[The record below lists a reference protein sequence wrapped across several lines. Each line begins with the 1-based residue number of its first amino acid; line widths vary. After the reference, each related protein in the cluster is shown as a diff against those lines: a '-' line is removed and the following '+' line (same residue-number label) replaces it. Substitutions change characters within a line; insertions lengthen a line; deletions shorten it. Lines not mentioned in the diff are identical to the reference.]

1 MTTRP
6 IELDQEF
13 YDDPH
18 ALYRRLAAEG
28 PARPVRTPDGRRGW
42 LVTSYD
48 DGRALLNDPRLSKD
62 IWKLREAYPPS
73 EVGALAASLNENMLF
88 SDPPDHTRLRR
99 LVNRV
104 FTGRAVE
111 RLRPRIERAA
121 DDLLD
126 ALSVTALSGSG
137 VVDLVDDYALPLPIT
152 VICELLGVPAA
163 DRDDFRDWTLRFVT
177 VSAPERIADA
187 NRRMSEY
194 FADLISKK
202 TARPGEDLLSELARM
217 PVEEGGL
224 SPRELLSMAQILLI
238 AGFETTVNLIA
249 NGVLALVRNP
259 DQLALLRS
267 DPSLLPD
274 AVEEFL
280 RYDGPLSVA
289 TQRVTTKPVRVGDVE
304 IPAGQVVLISL
315 LAANRD
321 GDRFTDPERFN
332 ITRHSGGHIAFGH
345 GIHHCVGAPL
355 ARLEGQIAIGRL
367 LSRFSELALDG
378 DPATL
383 RWRASSLMH
392 GLYSLPLRVTVASSA
407 GMRA

>member
-1 MTTRP
+1 MPISP

-13 YDDPH
+13 YQDPH
-18 ALYRRLAAEG
+18 ALYHRLAAEG
-28 PARPVRTPDGRRGW
+28 PARFVRTPDGRRGW

-48 DGRALLNDPRLSKD
+48 DGRALLNDSRLSKD

-88 SDPPDHTRLRR
+88 TDPPDHTRLRH

-111 RLRPRIERAA
+111 RLRPRIERAT

-126 ALSVTALSGSG
+126 ALSVAASSGGG
-137 VVDLVDDYALPLPIT
+137 VVDLVEGFALPLPIT

-163 DRDDFRDWTLRFVT
+163 DRDDFREWTLRFVT
-177 VSAPERIADA
+177 VSSPERIADA

-194 FADLISKK
+194 LTDLISEK
-202 TARPGEDLLSELARM
+202 TARPGEDLLSGLAQI
-217 PVEEGGL
+217 PAEEGGL

-259 DQLALLRS
+259 DQLTLLRS

-280 RYDGPLSVA
+280 RYDGPLTVA
-289 TQRVTTKPVRVGDVE
+289 TQRVTTEPVRVGDVE
-304 IPAGQVVLISL
+304 IPAGQLVLISL

-321 GDRFTDPERFN
+321 GDRFTDPDRFD
-332 ITRHSGGHIAFGH
+332 ITRRSGGHIAFGH

-367 LSRFSELALDG
+367 LSRFSELALEG
-378 DPATL
+378 DSAAL
-383 RWRASSLMH
+383 RWRASTLMH
-392 GLYSLPLRVTVASSA
+392 GLYSLPLRVLPPTDC
-407 GMRA
+407 

>member
-1 MTTRP
+1 MPTSP
-6 IELDQEF
+6 MELDQGF
-13 YDDPH
+13 YQAPH
-18 ALYRRLAAEG
+18 ALYHRLAAEG

-42 LVTSYD
+42 LVTSYE
-48 DGRALLNDPRLSKD
+48 DGRALLNDSRLSKD

-88 SDPPDHTRLRR
+88 TDPPDHTRLRR

-111 RLRPRIERAA
+111 RLRPRIERAT

-126 ALSVTALSGSG
+126 ALSVAALSGGG
-137 VVDLVDDYALPLPIT
+137 VVDLVEGYALPLPIT

-194 FADLISKK
+194 FTDLIGKK
-202 TARPGEDLLSELARM
+202 TARPGQDLLSELVQI
-217 PVEEGGL
+217 PIEEGGL
-224 SPRELLSMAQILLI
+224 SPRELLSIAQILLI

-274 AVEEFL
+274 AIETSDAFSCQDAQGIFL
-280 RYDGPLSVA
+280 CSFPVPD
-289 TQRVTTKPVRVGDVE
+289 VT
-304 IPAGQVVLISL
+304 AG
-315 LAANRD
+315 R
-321 GDRFTDPERFN
+321 
-332 ITRHSGGHIAFGH
+332 
-345 GIHHCVGAPL
+345 
-355 ARLEGQIAIGRL
+355 
-367 LSRFSELALDG
+367 
-378 DPATL
+378 
-383 RWRASSLMH
+383 
-392 GLYSLPLRVTVASSA
+392 
-407 GMRA
+407 